1 MRTKIITSTESKQG
15 GMHNHVKLGVF
26 SKGTVL
32 CGGCWL
38 WAWLISGG
46 LQTCIAESIK
56 WLKHKLRAMLGGLV

>member
-15 GMHNHVKLGVF
+15 GVRNHVKLGVF

-38 WAWLISGG
+38 WAWQMGDCRLG
-46 LQTCIAESIK
+46 LPK
-56 WLKHKLRAMLGGLV
+56 G